1 MTFKVW
7 SVSLI
12 FLTNVGPSISGI
24 ITSLINKSIFSST
37 SSNSF
42 KAETPLSASYTLYP
56 LFLSAIAVPDGSGNE
71 TLQTVT
77 GRAIRVSTIPSL
89 SRTIRNGDVIKE
101 SDIKWLTVP
110 AAQVGNNMIRSKDQ
124 LIDMTPRN
132 QINAES
138 PIRLSDIQRP
148 ILVKRGNLVK
158 INFSSDKLSLTT
170 MGKAMESG
178 GIGDVIRVI
187 NTTSNKTIS
196 AIISGPDQVEVSLGS
211 NNLIVL
217 NQ

>member
-110 AAQVGNNMIRSKDQ
+110 AAQVGNNMIRNKFDEYNSAY
-124 LIDMTPRN
+124 TNCR
-132 QINAES
+132 S
-138 PIRLSDIQRP
+138 PYFLWWSWTAYRFSATSIRQP
-148 ILVKRGNLVK
+148 
-158 INFSSDKLSLTT
+158 
-170 MGKAMESG
+170 
-178 GIGDVIRVI
+178 VI
-187 NTTSNKTIS
+187 
-196 AIISGPDQVEVSLGS
+196 
-211 NNLIVL
+211 
-217 NQ
+217 